1 MYFPWSQAK
10 VDRYKQT
17 WQGWYETGADLVIRP
32 NFTLDGHCYPINYAR
47 YFFECFR
54 FAETRSL
61 TGSDYDSLTGMFGA
75 QGLTL
80 YTIARLQNS
89 TLDITF
95 DDIVDE
101 YCSAFGA
108 AAPMVKEYFL
118 ATERISQTAK
128 EPERGTLVE
137 GGDWTNYYMGG
148 HRLFTRERLA
158 ELKAILDRAAAAV
171 ANDPVAAERVKVLQI
186 GLEHA
191 RLTAEAAIA
200 YEQFRRDSN
209 YFALASAIN
218 ALDEFRIANVRYNAY
233 NIGFATPEKAIPG
246 RGRCFSN

>member
-1 MYFPWSQAK
+1 
-10 VDRYKQT
+10 
-17 WQGWYETGADLVIRP
+17 
-32 NFTLDGHCYPINYAR
+32 
-47 YFFECFR
+47 
-54 FAETRSL
+54 
-61 TGSDYDSLTGMFGA
+61 
-75 QGLTL
+75 
-80 YTIARLQNS
+80 
-89 TLDITF
+89 
-95 DDIVDE
+95 
-101 YCSAFGA
+101 
-108 AAPMVKEYFL
+108 
-118 ATERISQTAK
+118 
-128 EPERGTLVE
+128 VE

-209 YFALASAIN
+209 YFALASAIS

-233 NIGFATPEKAIPG
+233 NIGFCNARESNTWPRTMLQQLTANATALPVNWKFSTDPDEKGEAQGFHLPDFDDSAWQEMPTDRNWEQVIGPYDGYGWYRLQITLPENLPGDPVLLVGSADEACDVWINGTHLLHRPYPYQGNPNSWNEAFEVPFAIYTA
-246 RGRCFSN
+246 NNH